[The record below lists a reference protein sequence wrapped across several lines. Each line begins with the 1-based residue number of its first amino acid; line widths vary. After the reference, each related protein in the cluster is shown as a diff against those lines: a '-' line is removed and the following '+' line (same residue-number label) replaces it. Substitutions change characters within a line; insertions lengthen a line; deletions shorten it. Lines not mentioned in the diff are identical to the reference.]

1 MPIRLASWKALT
13 QRILFVVLFFGFSAQ
28 AQESRVDN
36 YASLALPES
45 LASKASGANFV
56 PSETLAC
63 NVAETCNVPIQIT
76 SIEDTPTGH
85 ADSDGNPITLRNSL
99 SVAGHT
105 YEIKLNWS
113 VIDVPSDMSDT
124 SLANIKASAWEKKNN
139 NSVVQAPFKITANEQ
154 SQVVIPINLEDK
166 LGEYTVDIQ
175 LTDVTTGIKAQ
186 TIIFV
191 AVEGG
196 IIYVHKNGFT
206 NIFRGIKDIPQRLH
220 MLEWRFEKARQQ
232 PIDSARSAR
241 NSCEYLTNCTFK
253 QLSGKYGNRLVYEFE
268 LKPVKYQTITG
279 VQTGSV
285 SFPPYTPIKITAEA
299 NFPATVKLKEANF
312 LGKSERAL
320 TTNYCSFPQPH
331 TPVCGAKSDFFEIYD
346 LTPSGSPTSVQV
358 VANFNSEDS
367 NAFNP
372 EDARIKV
379 TIEELDYIP
388 Q

>member
-1 MPIRLASWKALT
+1 MPIRLTSWKALT
-13 QRILFVVLFFGFSAQ
+13 QHILFVVLFFGFSAQ
-28 AQESRVDN
+28 AQENRVHN
-36 YASLALPES
+36 YANLALPES
-45 LASKASGANFV
+45 LASKASGLNFV
-56 PSETLAC
+56 PSETLTC
-63 NVAETCNVPIQIT
+63 DVAETCNVPIQIT
-76 SIEDTPTGH
+76 SMEDTPTDD
-85 ADSDGNPITLRNSL
+85 ADSEGNPITLRNSL

-113 VIDVPSDMSDT
+113 VNDVPRDMSDT
-124 SLANIKASAWEKKNN
+124 SLANIKASAWEKKSTM
-139 NSVVQAPFKITANEQ
+139 SVVQAPFEITANDQ
-154 SQVVIPINLEDK
+154 SQVVIPINLKDK

-175 LTDVTTGIKAQ
+175 LTDVTTGIKTQ
-186 TIIFV
+186 TTIYVI
-191 AVEGG
+191 VEGG

-220 MLEWRFEKARQQ
+220 MLERRFEKVRQQ
-232 PIDSARSAR
+232 PIDYARSAITD
-241 NSCEYLTNCTFK
+241 CKHLTNCTFK

-285 SFPPYTPIKITAEA
+285 YFQPYTPIKITAEA
-299 NFPATVKLKEANF
+299 NFPATVKLKEANL

-331 TPVCGAKSDFFEIYD
+331 TPVCGAKSEFFEIYD
-346 LTPSGSPTSVQV
+346 FTPSGSPTSVQV

-379 TIEELDYIP
+379 TVEELDYIP
-388 Q
+388 K